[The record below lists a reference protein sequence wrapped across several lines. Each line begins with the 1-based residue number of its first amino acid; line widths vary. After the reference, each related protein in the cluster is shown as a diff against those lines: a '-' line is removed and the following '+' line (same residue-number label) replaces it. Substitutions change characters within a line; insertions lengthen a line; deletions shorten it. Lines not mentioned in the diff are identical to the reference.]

1 MVPQSGATVG
11 SRAMGATEDS
21 ISFFHVVADDSAAA
35 MRALRRQRVDRAL
48 KAVED
53 MLLSLQN
60 YFKKFVVVISAD
72 FTLSHIN

>member
-1 MVPQSGATVG
+1 
-11 SRAMGATEDS
+11 MGATEDS
-21 ISFFHVVADDSAAA
+21 ISFFHVVADDPATA

-48 KAVED
+48 KAVEE

-60 YFKKFVVVISAD
+60 YFKKFIVVISAD